1 MLRKFMAYYK
11 PYKKLFFIDM
21 FAALVMSLIDLIT
34 PQFTSYFIDELIP
47 KGSLSLIYRYLFFL
61 AIAYL
66 IHVICGYVVEYWG
79 HVMGVGIEYDMRKE
93 MFDHMQTLPVEFYDN
108 VQTGKLMSRLVGDL
122 NEISEAAHHG
132 PENVVLAT
140 TVFIGSFI
148 MMFITSWQL
157 TLILLAFVP
166 IMFVI
171 AINRNMKFRNA
182 FREMRK
188 KIAQINAQAENNFS
202 GIRVVKAFNGEELE
216 IEAFN
221 EGNQNFA
228 DTRKAALKTMAEF
241 GVSVKTFIYS
251 TQIIVFIAGSYLVL
265 NGQLEVGQ
273 LVAFLLYVQLFRQPV
288 DRTTQFL
295 LMFNQA
301 MSGFERFLEVL
312 DIPAQQDKEGA
323 LEVKQLN
330 GHIRYENVGF
340 AYESNKE
347 KQVLDNID
355 FEVLPNK
362 TIAFVGPSGG
372 GKSTL
377 CNLLVR
383 FYELDEGRI
392 SIDDI
397 DITDMTIQSLRHHV
411 GIVSQDVFIFAGSAK
426 DNILYG
432 NPDASDD
439 EVIEAA
445 KKAQAYDFISELPYG
460 FDTDIGERGA
470 KLSGGQKQRIA
481 LARIF
486 LKNPQIL
493 ILDEATSA
501 LDNQTEIEIQET
513 LNKLSQDRTTL
524 VVAHRLSTI
533 RHADEICVV
542 TQEGIVERGNHDT
555 LMERQGLYYQ
565 LINTQQDFL

>member
-228 DTRKAALKTMAEF
+228 DTRKVALKTMAEF

-432 NPDASDD
+432 KPDASDD

>member
-1 MLRKFMAYYK
+1 MAYYK

-228 DTRKAALKTMAEF
+228 DTRKVALKTMAEF

-432 NPDASDD
+432 KPDASDD

>member
-1 MLRKFMAYYK
+1 MLRKFMTYYK

-140 TVFIGSFI
+140 TVFIGSFV
-148 MMFITSWQL
+148 MMFVTSWQL

-202 GIRVVKAFNGEELE
+202 GIRVVKAFNGEQQE

-228 DTRKAALKTMAEF
+228 DTRKVALKTMAEF

-251 TQIIVFIAGSYLVL
+251 TQIIVFIAGSYFVL
-265 NGQLEVGQ
+265 YGQLEVGQ

-312 DIPAQQDKEGA
+312 AIPSQADKAGA
-323 LEVKQLN
+323 LEVKQLK
-330 GHIRYENVGF
+330 GHIKYENVGF

-347 KQVLDNID
+347 KQVLENIN

-397 DITDMTIQSLRHHV
+397 DIKDMTIQSLRHHV

-432 NPDASDD
+432 KPDASDE

-501 LDNQTEIEIQET
+501 LDNQTEIEIQDT
-513 LNKLSQDRTTL
+513 LNKLSLDRTTL

-542 TQEGIVERGNHDT
+542 TQEGIVERGNHET
-555 LMERQGLYYQ
+555 LMELQGLYFQ

>member
-228 DTRKAALKTMAEF
+228 DTRKVALKTMAEF

-347 KQVLDNID
+347 KQVLDNIN

-432 NPDASDD
+432 KPDASDD

-445 KKAQAYDFISELPYG
+445 KKAQAYDFISELPFG